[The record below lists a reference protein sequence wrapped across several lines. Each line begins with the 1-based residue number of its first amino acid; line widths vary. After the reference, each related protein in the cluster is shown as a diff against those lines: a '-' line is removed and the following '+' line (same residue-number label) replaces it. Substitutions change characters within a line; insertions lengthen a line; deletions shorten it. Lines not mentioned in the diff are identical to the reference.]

1 MFVPRAFAESD
12 PAALDWL
19 VAHDAFATLVSSA
32 GGEPFASHIP
42 VLCRREEGRVVFE
55 GHLARANPQWQQ
67 LAAQTA
73 LLILHGPH
81 AYVSPSWYPDPAQSV
96 PTWNYAVA
104 HVYGRCEVYDEP
116 ARLQD
121 LVAELSAKYE
131 SGIGS
136 GWRFPEAAPDTLHEL
151 RGIVGFRLG
160 ATRIEVK
167 YKLNQ
172 HHPEAKVRSAAAALA
187 SQPGSDAPAV
197 GALMLDRLSRRTGDV
212 P

>member
-1 MFVPRAFAESD
+1 MFVPRKFAETD

-19 VAHDAFATLVSSA
+19 LAHDAFATLVSSVD
-32 GGEPFASHIP
+32 GEPFASHIP
-42 VLCRREEGRVVFE
+42 VLCRRDGERTCFE
-55 GHLARANPQWQQ
+55 GHVARANPQWQQ
-67 LAAQTA
+67 LAGQTA
-73 LLILHGPH
+73 LLIVHGPH

-104 HVYGRCEVYDEP
+104 HVYGRSEVYEDAP
-116 ARLQD
+116 RLQA
-121 LVAELSAKYE
+121 LVAKLSAKYE
-131 SGIGS
+131 SAIGS
-136 GWRFPEAAPDTLHEL
+136 GWRFPEAAPDTVHEL
-151 RGIVGFRLG
+151 RGIVGFRLE

-187 SQPGSDAPAV
+187 AQRGDDAAAV
-197 GALMLDRLSRRTGDV
+197 GALMLDRLARRTGAT

>member
-19 VAHDAFATLVSSA
+19 LAHDAFATLVTSA
-32 GGEPFASHIP
+32 EGEPFASHVP
-42 VLCRREEGRVVFE
+42 VLCRREADRVLME
-55 GHLARANPQWQQ
+55 GHLARANPQWQH
-67 LAAQTA
+67 LATQSA

-81 AYVSPSWYPDPAQSV
+81 AYVSPSWYPDPEQSV

-104 HVYGRCEVYDEP
+104 HVYGRSEVYHDAP
-116 ARLQD
+116 RLQA

-131 SGIGS
+131 SAIGS
-136 GWRFPEAAPDTLHEL
+136 PWRFPEAAPATLHEL
-151 RGIVGFRLG
+151 GGIVGFRLE
-160 ATRIEVK
+160 ASRIQLK

-187 SQPGSDAPAV
+187 AQPGSDAPAV
-197 GALMLDRLSRRTGDV
+197 GALMLDRLSRRTGAA